1 MASGGGGAAPRRG
14 SGASGMVVAPVD
26 QRTVDRTCRHLE
38 KLNKLCQNPKL
49 GLRNSPPYL
58 LELVPDSLQH
68 LQLVVEVGKLRRE
81 PLWQQEYF
89 CVYLRNLQSKT
100 QQAIRIF
107 KEGKDRMYEEGS
119 TPRRNLTKL
128 SLIFSHML
136 AEARALY
143 PEGQPHSGPYRLTKS
158 DADNFWKRS
167 FGDRSLVHWSCFQEQ
182 LCRVHFFQHGLESV
196 ALKST
201 IDLTCNNHVSAFE
214 FDIFTRLFQ
223 PWPTLLKNW
232 NRLAVTHPGYMAFL
246 TYDEVKIRLQKYSS
260 KPGSYLFRL
269 SCTRLGQWAIGYVTQ
284 DGNILQTIPQN
295 RPLFQALME
304 GYREGFYLYPDGRN
318 INPDLSCLNEP
329 TNQDHIRVS
338 QEQYELY
345 CEMGSSFQLC
355 KICAERD
362 KDVRIEPCGHL
373 LCNHCLHAW
382 LESDSQ
388 TCPFC
393 RCEVKGTEPIV
404 VDPFNP
410 PKEGQDQGSRVSEG
424 SEELEEDEEDLEDVE
439 QVMKIL
445 ASMKSQ
451 DLSSPTLSS
460 PLPPTV
466 SIPPVPPR
474 LDLLSTR
481 NPGLPPPQ
489 VPHSPLFIFQ
499 NEREKRGERRWEGER
514 GWERGEREGMG
525 RGERGERRGERER
538 GWEMGERGW
547 ERGERK
553 GMGDGREGGDGR
565 WRERGDRGWEMGE
578 GGDGESG
585 REGMGER
592 GGDGREKGDGRWE
605 RGDGDGRGD
614 GRWER
619 GRGEEMGER
628 EGMGDGREEMG
639 GWEMGEREGMGDG
652 RGGEGW
658 GWGGE
663 RGDGR

>member
-1 MASGGGGAAPRRG
+1 MASGGGAASRRG
-14 SGASGMVVAPVD
+14 SGAPGMVVAPVD

-68 LQLVVEVGKLRRE
+68 LQLVVEVAKLRRE

-89 CVYLRNLQSKT
+89 CVYLRNLQSKA

-143 PEGQPHSGPYRLTKS
+143 PEGQPHNGPYRLTKS

-201 IDLTCNNHVSAFE
+201 IDLTCNDHVSAFE

-329 TNQDHIRVS
+329 ANQDHIRVS

-424 SEELEEDEEDLEDVE
+424 SEELEEEEEDLEDVE

-445 ASMKSQ
+445 ASTKSQ

-460 PLPPTV
+460 PLPPPV

-474 LDLLSTR
+474 LDLLSIR
-481 NPGLPPPQ
+481 NPGLPSPQ
-489 VPHSPLFIFQ
+489 VPHSPLYIIQ
-499 NEREKRGERRWEGER
+499 N
-514 GWERGEREGMG
+514 
-525 RGERGERRGERER
+525 
-538 GWEMGERGW
+538 
-547 ERGERK
+547 
-553 GMGDGREGGDGR
+553 
-565 WRERGDRGWEMGE
+565 
-578 GGDGESG
+578 
-585 REGMGER
+585 
-592 GGDGREKGDGRWE
+592 
-605 RGDGDGRGD
+605 
-614 GRWER
+614 
-619 GRGEEMGER
+619 
-628 EGMGDGREEMG
+628 
-639 GWEMGEREGMGDG
+639 
-652 RGGEGW
+652 
-658 GWGGE
+658 
-663 RGDGR
+663 